1 MNIFYEELPDYININ
16 GVPYKVITD
25 FREWIR
31 FSDMIASDV
40 PADLKAEFLMEMF
53 LEDAPQM
60 YSKQDMDA
68 VVDGII
74 QFLTMSELDFPVLEE
89 SKPDQNGQKKKAIYY
104 EYDAPCII
112 SAFWQ
117 DYGIDLLDIEYM
129 HWWKFKMLLDGIAE
143 NRQIKERIYYR
154 TVDVR
159 QIKDRKEV
167 SRIMRIR
174 RRITIPEQELL
185 SDEEIGNAFV

>member
-1 MNIFYEELPDYININ
+1 MKKSEMPSYS
-16 GVPYKVITD
+16 GVKKPPIQRRWYKC
-25 FREWIR
+25 
-31 FSDMIASDV
+31 
-40 PADLKAEFLMEMF
+40 P
-53 LEDAPQM
+53 
-60 YSKQDMDA
+60 
-68 VVDGII
+68 
-74 QFLTMSELDFPVLEE
+74 
-89 SKPDQNGQKKKAIYY
+89 
-104 EYDAPCII
+104 
-112 SAFWQ
+112 
-117 DYGIDLLDIEYM
+117 M

-167 SRIMRIR
+167 SRIMRVR

>member
-1 MNIFYEELPDYININ
+1 
-16 GVPYKVITD
+16 
-25 FREWIR
+25 
-31 FSDMIASDV
+31 
-40 PADLKAEFLMEMF
+40 
-53 LEDAPQM
+53 
-60 YSKQDMDA
+60 
-68 VVDGII
+68 
-74 QFLTMSELDFPVLEE
+74 
-89 SKPDQNGQKKKAIYY
+89 
-104 EYDAPCII
+104 
-112 SAFWQ
+112 
-117 DYGIDLLDIEYM
+117 
-129 HWWKFKMLLDGIAE
+129 MLLDGIAE